1 MCGALSAIGYCG
13 EQAFY
18 AWGVGEEAI
27 DLDFVVGG
35 RGKYLV
41 YD

>member
-1 MCGALSAIGYCG
+1 VGALSAIGYCR

-18 AWGVGEEAI
+18 AWELVGEAI

-35 RGKYLV
+35 RGG
-41 YD
+41 